1 MIAFLKGKVQHK
13 DTESIIL
20 EVNNIGY
27 RIFVPENWLARV
39 EVGQEKTVLT
49 ALYNRDDTIELFGMP
64 DEQSFAVFILLQKV
78 PKVGP
83 RSALKIIGAIGVNEL
98 KSLIASRDI
107 KSLVAV
113 PGIGNKLAERLVSE
127 LYKWATKEDG
137 EKNTRG
143 AQELQKN
150 GNTLQEVSEALLK
163 LGYARS
169 EVVEALRTIP
179 KNMSAE
185 QMLKEALKRLKQ

>member
-1 MIAFLKGKVQHK
+1 MIAFLKGKVQFK
-13 DTESIIL
+13 NTESVIL
-20 EVNNIGY
+20 EVNGVGY
-27 RIFVPENWLARV
+27 RVFVPENWLARV
-39 EVGQEKTVLT
+39 EVGQEKMILT

-64 DEQSFAVFILLQKV
+64 DKQSFALFILLQKV

-98 KSLIASRDI
+98 KTMIASRDI
-107 KSLVAV
+107 KSLIAV

-127 LYKWATKEDG
+127 LYRWATKDDG

-143 AQELQKN
+143 AREFQKN
-150 GNTLQEVSEALLK
+150 GDMSQEVNEALLK

-169 EVVEALRTIP
+169 EISEALRTI
-179 KNMSAE
+179 
-185 QMLKEALKRLKQ
+185 